1 VSKLEWASELE
12 PEMLFLG
19 NGGEFDE
26 AFVGVC
32 CQHGRPPI
40 ALYDRQKVLDI
51 FVADGCSEEEA
62 IEHFECNVIGAW
74 VGEFTPAFAVFYKEE
89 IDDSKT
95 NE

>member
-1 VSKLEWASELE
+1 VSKLEWAAEFE

-32 CQHGRPPI
+32 HQYGRSAI

-51 FVADGCSEEEA
+51 FVRDGCSEEEA
-62 IEHFECNVIGAW
+62 IEHFEFNVIGAW
-74 VGEFTPAFAVFYKEE
+74 VGEFTPAFVEFYEE
-89 IDDSKT
+89 ESDDS
-95 NE
+95 